1 MKAEELRIRN
11 WVKHPDYE
19 HPIQVNAYGILVCS
33 EKEHFEP
40 IPLIEE
46 WILKAGFVNNELDLG
61 EGASIW
67 FYQDEYYLAG
77 PGCPNEN
84 YAIKVK
90 MDFVHQL
97 QNLFFAL
104 TGTEVQFKTEETK

>member
-11 WVKHPDYE
+11 WVKHADYE

-33 EKEHFEP
+33 YSEHFEP
-40 IPLIEE
+40 LPLTEE
-46 WILKAGFVNNELDLG
+46 WRLKAGFVNNELDLG
-61 EGASIW
+61 HGASIW
-67 FYQDEYYLAG
+67 FYQHEYYLAG

-90 MDFVHQL
+90 VEFIHKL
-97 QNLFFAL
+97 QNLVYSL
-104 TGTEVQFKTEETK
+104 SGTELEFKTEDTK